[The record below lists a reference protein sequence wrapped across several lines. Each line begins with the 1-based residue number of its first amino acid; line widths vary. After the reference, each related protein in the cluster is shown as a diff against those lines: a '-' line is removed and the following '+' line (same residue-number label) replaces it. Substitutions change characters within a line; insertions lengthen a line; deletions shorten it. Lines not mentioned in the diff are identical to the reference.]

1 MKLRIFAGLTFGLL
15 IRHLGAAPAD
25 PESSAPAAASERL
38 SIDAVVSEVLSNNP
52 SLKSARAN
60 WEAMKERV
68 PQARAWADP
77 RLDVSATAG
86 RFVDVQ
92 PNSFPDYTV
101 GAEQTIPIAGRNRW
115 AGKAAEAEAATALG
129 SLHRRQLDLVARA
142 RAAYYQLA
150 NAHEQLAINRRTAD
164 LLRQL
169 VEVTRAKFEVGARP
183 ESDVLAAET
192 ELGKLDE
199 ARFDIER
206 QISESETALNTLM
219 NRPPQTPLARPADL
233 VFSHP
238 PDFSLERLHTMALDH
253 RPELFIAREKI
264 EAARDRVE
272 SAKRSRIPE
281 PSFKVQASQYNQ
293 SARAIDEVDA
303 GISFDLPFFNRAK
316 YSAAIRESQK
326 MFEGAQHDLAV
337 EQSETLGRLRDHLR
351 RVETFHHHAELFRDK
366 VIPLAQQTVTATR
379 RSYESDKADFTSVI
393 EAERTLQDA
402 QSMYWNHLADYL
414 SALATLQATVGTDP
428 NQPISQPPAQSK
440 SGYYTCAMHPEVR
453 SRNPDGKC
461 PICQMPLLPLED
473 VIIKPGQ

>member
-1 MKLRIFAGLTFGLL
+1 VNCSTTLWKKSDQMNLRIYIVLAIAPLL
-15 IRHLGAAPAD
+15 PHPRATAAD
-25 PESSAPAAASERL
+25 PEPTGSAGSSERL

-77 RLDVSATAG
+77 RLGLTATAG

-101 GAEQTIPIAGRNRW
+101 AAEQVIPLAGRNRW
-115 AGKAAEAEAATALG
+115 AGKVAEAEAAAALG
-129 SLHRRQLDLVARA
+129 ELHRRQLDLVARA
-142 RAAYYQLA
+142 RGAYYQLA
-150 NAHEQLAINRRTAD
+150 NAHEQHAINRRTAD

-169 VEVTRAKFEVGARP
+169 VEITRAKFEVGTRP

-206 QISESETALNTLM
+206 QVSESETALNTLM

-238 PDFSLERLHTMALDH
+238 PDFSLERLHAMAQDH

-272 SAKRSRIPE
+272 NAKRGRIPE
-281 PSFKVQASQYNQ
+281 PSFKLQASQYN
-293 SARAIDEVDA
+293 
-303 GISFDLPFFNRAK
+303 
-316 YSAAIRESQK
+316 
-326 MFEGAQHDLAV
+326 
-337 EQSETLGRLRDHLR
+337 
-351 RVETFHHHAELFRDK
+351 
-366 VIPLAQQTVTATR
+366 
-379 RSYESDKADFTSVI
+379 
-393 EAERTLQDA
+393 
-402 QSMYWNHLADYL
+402 
-414 SALATLQATVGTDP
+414 
-428 NQPISQPPAQSK
+428 
-440 SGYYTCAMHPEVR
+440 
-453 SRNPDGKC
+453 
-461 PICQMPLLPLED
+461 
-473 VIIKPGQ
+473 

>member
-1 MKLRIFAGLTFGLL
+1 MKLRICVAIAIVLPLQQV
-15 IRHLGAAPAD
+15 
-25 PESSAPAAASERL
+25 AAASAAETVPPPTSEAL

-52 SLKSARAN
+52 SLKSARAT

-77 RLDVSATAG
+77 RLDVNATAG

-101 GAEQTIPIAGRNRW
+101 AAQQVIPLAGRNRW
-115 AGKAAEAEAATALG
+115 AGKVAEAEAATALG
-129 SLHRRQLDLVARA
+129 ELHRRQLDLVARA
-142 RAAYYQLA
+142 RGAYYQLA

-169 VEVTRAKFEVGARP
+169 VEITRAKFQVGTRP

-219 NRPPQTPLARPADL
+219 NRPPQTPLARPANL
-233 VFSHP
+233 AFSHP
-238 PDFSLERLHTMALDH
+238 PDFSLERLHTMAQDH

-272 SAKRSRIPE
+272 NAKRSRIPE
-281 PSFKVQASQYNQ
+281 PSFKIQASQYNQ

-316 YSAAIRESQK
+316 YAAAIRESNK
-326 MFEGAQHDLAV
+326 MLESAGHDLAAA
-337 EQSETLGRLRDHLR
+337 QAETLGLLRDHLR

-366 VIPLAQQTVTATR
+366 VIPLAQQTVIATR
-379 RSYESDKADFTSVI
+379 HSYESDKAEFMSVI
-393 EAERTLQDA
+393 EAERTLLDA

-414 SALATLQATVGTDP
+414 SALSSLQATVGTDP
-428 NQPISQPPAQSK
+428 NQPGHESRADAK
-440 SGYYTCAMHPEVR
+440 SGYYTCAMHPEIR

-461 PICQMPLLPLED
+461 PICQMPLLPIEE
-473 VIIKPGQ
+473 VPVNPRQ